1 MVKICLFLMVL
12 LFTAQTATSFALFD
26 ATRFSDKYTVAI
38 FTAMQLASLGVVC
51 WSAWKLYRRLN

>member
-1 MVKICLFLMVL
+1 MVL
-12 LFTAQTATSFALFD
+12 LFTTQTATSFALFD